1 MTALMTFKQVA
12 FRYPSAKQNVME
24 SLDLDIP
31 EGEITAILGPNGAGK
46 TTLLQ
51 LALGWLRLEKGELVL
66 DGKPLVAYSRREM
79 GQMMALVPQSE
90 HMAFDFSVVDY
101 VLLGRAPYLDPL
113 ALPGEAD
120 VQAARNALEKVGI
133 THLSSRSVTA
143 LSGGERQLLLIARAL
158 AQQPRLL
165 LLDEPTSHL
174 DLGNK
179 GRVARLLRQLN
190 GQGVTVLFT
199 THEADVAAALADKLI
214 LMRHGE
220 VLDFGSLDESL
231 TSEKLSELYG
241 LPVKVARVDGHPV
254 VLWS

>member
-1 MTALMTFKQVA
+1 MTALMSFKQVA

-51 LALGWLRLEKGELVL
+51 LALGWLKPEKGELVL
-66 DGKPLVAYSRREM
+66 DGKPLGAYSRREM

-120 VQAARNALEKVGI
+120 VQAARNALEEVGI